1 MSKYI
6 GLDGIAIAPLELEFE
21 VDSILFKGAVL
32 ISNPPPGAFKVINI
46 FVNSKGRVQLEY
58 DDTPCEV

>member
-6 GLDGIAIAPLELEFE
+6 GLDGLVATPLELEFE
-21 VDSILFKGAVL
+21 VESSLFKGAVL

-46 FVNSKGRVQLEY
+46 FINSKGRVQLEY

>member
-6 GLDGIAIAPLELEFE
+6 GLDGLTITPLELEFE
-21 VDSILFKGAVL
+21 VASQTFKGLVL
-32 ISNPPPGAFKVINI
+32 VSNPPPGAFKVVNI
-46 FVNSKGRVQLEY
+46 FVNSKGNVQLEY